1 MRYVF
6 YYKEVVFKGIYLLK
20 NFFMLLIVLLTF
32 SVFFADSNAA
42 DEDDGR
48 EKIFE
53 IKVQGNKKIET
64 STILSKIESKAGT
77 FLSSEQISK
86 DISAVFDLG
95 FFKDV
100 QVEKEKVQRGVI
112 LTYIVSEKPTVKIIT
127 VSGNKLIDT
136 EKIKKEI
143 TLIVDTIL
151 SRKEIDA
158 SIKKIRTLY
167 QNEGYYLVEISY
179 TQKPMPKNSVEVVFN
194 ITEGNQVTLK
204 KIIIEGNNA
213 FTDKQIKAV
222 MDTKED
228 WLFAWATSAGDF
240 KEDVFKKDLEKI
252 DSFYQDNG
260 FIEVEIDEPRIEL
273 SSDRKNMFLI
283 IPIKEGRQF
292 KVGRI
297 DIRGNTLF
305 SDKEVAGILGFKKGS
320 IFNRGKLENGIIA
333 LSDMHAQK
341 GYLFADI
348 IPVRK
353 FPKDLPVINMN
364 ITIDKGERYYLGR
377 IEITGNYKTKDKVI
391 RRELN
396 IAEGDPVNSLK
407 LRQSRDDIYAL
418 GFFGDIKAK
427 TKRGKGKNRLDLEM
441 NVEEKPTGTLTFG
454 GGFSSAE
461 SLVGVISV
469 SEDNLFGRG
478 YRISLSGQFSTRT
491 TQFDL
496 SFTNPWFMDKP
507 ISAGFDLFNRRSE
520 DFNDD
525 YTRKETGGRVRFG
538 FRVFERVWAFFSPK
552 YVNESL
558 SNIDIK
564 SSDIIKQFEG
574 SNTTISN
581 LYSFTRDTRNH
592 PLFPTSGTRHEIS
605 YEHAGAF
612 LGGDINFYRIIVD
625 SSKYYPM
632 WGDTAL
638 LLHGTFG
645 YVDDYNGKSVPV
657 YERFKLGG
665 ARTIR
670 GYQNEDIG
678 PADKFENKIG
688 GNKEIVFNAEYIIP
702 ILPNQVQLILFFDA
716 GNAVLNSENLLSNV
730 KKSVG
735 VGTRLFLPIGPVR
748 IDIGYKLDKEKGE
761 SATQFHFGVGGTFY

>member
-1 MRYVF
+1 MLKKF
-6 YYKEVVFKGIYLLK
+6 FILLMI
-20 NFFMLLIVLLTF
+20 FFTL
-32 SVFFADSNAA
+32 SVFFTYSSVA
-42 DEDDGR
+42 DEGDGR
-48 EKIFE
+48 EKILE

-64 STILSKIESKAGT
+64 LTILSKIESKVGT

-86 DISAVFDLG
+86 DVSAVFNLG

-100 QVEKEKVQRGVI
+100 QVEEEKKPGGVI

-127 VSGNKLIDT
+127 VSGNKVIDT

-143 TLIVDTIL
+143 TIVADTIL
-151 SRKEIDA
+151 SRKEIEA
-158 SIKKIRTLY
+158 SIKKIKALY
-167 QNEGYYLVEISY
+167 QNEGYYLVEISQ

-194 ITEGNQVTLK
+194 IKEGNEVTLK
-204 KIIIEGNNA
+204 KIMIEGNHA
-213 FTDKQIKAV
+213 FTDDQIKAV
-222 MDTKED
+222 METKGD

-260 FIEVEIDEPRIEL
+260 FIEVEIGEPRIEL
-273 SSDRKNMFLI
+273 SSDRKNMFII
-283 IPIKEGRQF
+283 IPVKEGRQF

-297 DIRGNTLF
+297 DIQGNTLL
-305 SDKEVAGILGFKKGS
+305 SDKEVADILGFKKGS
-320 IFNRGKLENGIIA
+320 VFNRGKLENGIIT
-333 LSDMHAQK
+333 LSDIHAQK

-353 FPKDLPVINMN
+353 FPKDLPIINMN
-364 ITIDKGERYYLGR
+364 ITIDKGERYYVGR

-407 LRQSRDDIYAL
+407 LRQSRDDLYAL

-427 TKRGKGKNRLDLEM
+427 TKRGTGKNRLDLEM

-478 YRISLSGQFSTRT
+478 YRISLSSQFSTRT

-507 ISAGFDLFNRRSE
+507 ISAGFDLFNRRL
-520 DFNDD
+520 NDVTNN
-525 YTRKETGGRVRFG
+525 YTTHETGGRVRFG

-552 YVNESL
+552 YVTEGL
-558 SNIDIK
+558 SNLSTNAQK
-564 SSDIIKQFEG
+564 SPAITQMEG
-574 SNTTISN
+574 SRSTISA
-581 LYSFTRDTRNH
+581 LYSLTRDTRNH
-592 PLFPTSGTRHEIS
+592 PLFPTSGSRYEIS

-612 LGGDINFYRIIVD
+612 LGGDVNYYRMILD

-645 YVDDYNGKSVPV
+645 YVDDYLGKSVPI
-657 YERFKLGG
+657 YDLFRLGG
-665 ARTIR
+665 ERNIR
-670 GYQNEDIG
+670 GFKNDEIG
-678 PADKFENKIG
+678 PKDKNGNVVG
-688 GNKEIVFNAEYIIP
+688 GNKEIVFNVEYIIP
-702 ILPNQVQLILFFDA
+702 VLPNQVQFITFFDA
-716 GNAVLNSENLLSNV
+716 GNAVKNSQNLFGYLR
-730 KKSVG
+730 KSIG
-735 VGTRLFLPIGPVR
+735 VGARLFLPIGPVR
-748 IDIGYKLDKEKGE
+748 IDLGYKLGKKKGE